1 MTIYYDNYCPNCI
14 RLANLIQKL
23 DWLSLIQTKQ
33 LRNSNYIKKAVGI
46 NQNLAEQQ
54 MASFDGNWSYGYAA
68 LFKTFLKIPVFWIFI
83 PLFGLLKITNLGQYL
98 YIQLAINRKII
109 PLHCTEESYELNI
122 SDQ

>member
-1 MTIYYDNYCPNCI
+1 MTIYYNNYCPNCI
-14 RLANLIQKL
+14 RFANLIQKL

-109 PLHCTEESYELNI
+109 PLHCTEESCELNI